1 MAKFDDHTILYR
13 FFKKETSEAENK
25 EIINWVSASEENRE
39 EFREI
44 HKIFL
49 SSNLKQ
55 FNSEI
60 DNDDA
65 WNKLYNN
72 MKKYRV
78 KSKIVSSNLLLKVA
92 ASVLIF
98 IAVGFGSIWTNEHI
112 FNGNKPVII
121 RFEAPA
127 GEKSKIQLADGSN
140 VWLNSETVL
149 TYNVPNPRNVTIEGE
164 AFFDI
169 KKDAGKPFW
178 VETGSGMKV
187 KVTGTRFNL
196 RCYADDPVVETTLE
210 EGKVIIIGEDSDL
223 LTVLTPGQQARY
235 TIHRGVVNVKNVS
248 PELYS
253 LWKNNEIVFSEI
265 SFRDLVPQIERW
277 YGVSIELDPRINNKD
292 RFTMTIKTESLR
304 ELFNMMKLTSSFD
317 YEINGSRVKI
327 NSK

>member
-1 MAKFDDHTILYR
+1 MAKFNEDTLLYR
-13 FFKKETSEAENK
+13 FFEKETSEEENE
-25 EIINWVSASEENRE
+25 EIINWVSASEENRK
-39 EFREI
+39 EFRKI
-44 HKIFL
+44 HKVFL

-55 FNSEI
+55 FYSEI
-60 DNDDA
+60 DIDDA
-65 WNKLYNN
+65 WSKLYSNLQ
-72 MKKYRV
+72 KYKG
-78 KSKIVSSNLLLKVA
+78 KSRIISSNLILKVA
-92 ASVLIF
+92 ASVIILIAF
-98 IAVGFGSIWTNEHI
+98 GFGSIWTNEHI
-112 FNGNKPVII
+112 FNGNKPII
-121 RFEAPA
+121 VHFEAPA

-149 TYNVPNPRNVTIEGE
+149 TYNVTNPRNVAVEGE

-178 VETGSGMKV
+178 VETPSGMKV

-196 RCYADDPVVETTLE
+196 RCYADDLIVETTLE
-210 EGKVIIIGEDSDL
+210 EGKVSILGENSNRL
-223 LTVLTPGQQARY
+223 AVLTPGQQARY
-235 TIHRGVVNVKNVS
+235 TYKGEVHVENVS

-277 YGVSIELDPRINNKD
+277 FGVSIELDPKINDED

-304 ELFNMMKLTSSFD
+304 EMLNMMKLTSNFN

-327 NSK
+327 ISK